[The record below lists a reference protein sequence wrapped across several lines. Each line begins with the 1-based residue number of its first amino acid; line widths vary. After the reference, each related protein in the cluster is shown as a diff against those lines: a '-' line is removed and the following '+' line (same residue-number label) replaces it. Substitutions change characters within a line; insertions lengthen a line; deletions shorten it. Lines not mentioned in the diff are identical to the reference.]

1 MRSAIIYGTYTIL
14 NIIALFLVD
23 HWLCRASEKHQNSV
37 AGRVIVDFL
46 YVVLAFMPI
55 LATIIKDSIYKYFL
69 LRYSYI
75 WMGFLMYFGGMLLFA
90 TVVEVIVRCVKHA
103 KQKKREKEGYSLSEE
118 EIERNA
124 ARSRHVTAFVFCMI
138 ILVTIGLNVYGMIH
152 ARNTVVTHYS
162 VEIDKKVEKT
172 EKLRVGLISDL
183 HISYNSDVKMIS
195 NMVDKLNYY
204 KPDVVFVTGDIFS
217 SSYGAVKDPEAYIK
231 ALKRIKAKEGVFWVY
246 GNHDVEE
253 PLFCGFGL
261 MPPEDAERTKEMVR
275 FLKKSGFTI
284 LDDKCT
290 AISGGE
296 VQLVGRADEFK
307 PVERARERLSADQ
320 LLNDIDREKP
330 IIVLEHEPGD
340 YKNLA
345 DNDADI
351 SFSGHTHAGQI
362 FPGTIFTRFINDMV
376 YGLDTRYGMQV
387 LVTSGVGN
395 YGPPIRIG
403 TNSEIVIT
411 DISFK

>member
-75 WMGFLMYFGGMLLFA
+75 WMGFLMYFGGMLLFP

-162 VEIDKKVEKT
+162 VEIDKKGARELARRSRGTPRLANRLLK
-172 EKLRVGLISDL
+172 RVRDYAQIRYGGKITYAAANEALDL
-183 HISYNSDVKMIS
+183 LD
-195 NMVDKLNYY
+195 VDK
-204 KPDVVFVTGDIFS
+204 
-217 SSYGAVKDPEAYIK
+217 
-231 ALKRIKAKEGVFWVY
+231 
-246 GNHDVEE
+246 
-253 PLFCGFGL
+253 
-261 MPPEDAERTKEMVR
+261 
-275 FLKKSGFTI
+275 
-284 LDDKCT
+284 
-290 AISGGE
+290 
-296 VQLVGRADEFK
+296 
-307 PVERARERLSADQ
+307 
-320 LLNDIDREKP
+320 
-330 IIVLEHEPGD
+330 
-340 YKNLA
+340 
-345 DNDADI
+345 
-351 SFSGHTHAGQI
+351 
-362 FPGTIFTRFINDMV
+362 
-376 YGLDTRYGMQV
+376 YGLDQTDRNILMAIMDTFSGGPVGLDTLSAALGEDRGTLEEVYEPFLIKSGLLQRTPRGRV
-387 LVTSGVGN
+387 VTERAKA
-395 YGPPIRIG
+395 YLQ
-403 TNSEIVIT
+403 
-411 DISFK
+411 

>member
-46 YVVLAFMPI
+46 YVVLAFIPI

-103 KQKKREKEGYSLSEE
+103 KQKKHEKEGYSLSEE

-124 ARSRHVTAFVFCMI
+124 ARSRHVTAFVFCLI

-217 SSYGAVKDPEAYIK
+217 SSYSAVKDPEAYIK

-351 SFSGHTHAGQI
+351 SYTRRTDIPGYDIHQIYERHGVWTRYQIWHAG
-362 FPGTIFTRFINDMV
+362 
-376 YGLDTRYGMQV
+376 TRY
-387 LVTSGVGN
+387 
-395 YGPPIRIG
+395 IRSRELWPSYQDRNKQRDSYNRYFFQIE
-403 TNSEIVIT
+403 S
-411 DISFK
+411 